1 MKEMNEKV
9 FRDASVVCALIFVA
23 LRSNPSRMEILVITW
38 NYPPRRG
45 GIEYLVSNLC
55 MDLRKRHS
63 VLVITSHASPV
74 PVEEN
79 IFRTPFPGLIPFAL
93 YALWRG
99 AIILLRNRKIKV
111 IFGGSAM
118 VTPLVLVLARLFSG
132 RAVIQAHGLDLVYP
146 NTLYQLS
153 CVRWVQYCDRVIAN
167 STYTALLA
175 KEKGARGAVVS
186 VIPPGVQPGRFQST
200 DGGDASK
207 RKFGLNGKRI
217 ILFVGRLAKRKGVKE
232 FIQHSLERIAKE
244 IPDACFVVVGDNAAE
259 SLTHRDHTIGEIE
272 AVISATSLGNHVR
285 LLGGL
290 PDEDV
295 VGLYQACNVVVLPAL
310 HSNNDVEGFG
320 IILVEAAAAG
330 KPVVA
335 TRVGGI
341 PDAVEDGKTG
351 LLTEPG
357 DYERLSDAVI
367 SLLNDGQTK
376 RVMGEAAK
384 RRVQDKFCWP
394 KIAAQYELEFGVSV
408 SNQN

>member
-1 MKEMNEKV
+1 MKETNEEV
-9 FRDASVVCALIFVA
+9 VRDTSVLSAHIFVA
-23 LRSNPSRMEILVITW
+23 LRSNPSPMEILVITW

-45 GIEYLVSNLC
+45 GIESLVSNLC

-63 VLVITSHASPV
+63 VVVVTSHAAPV
-74 PVEEN
+74 PVEED

-93 YALWRG
+93 YAFWRG
-99 AIILLRNRKIKV
+99 AMILLRNRKIKV

-118 VTPLVLVLARLFSG
+118 VTPLVLVLARLFGG

-153 CVRWVQYCDRVIAN
+153 CVRWMKYCDRVIAN

-175 KEKGARGAVVS
+175 KEKRVRDAVVS
-186 VIPPGVQPGRFQST
+186 VIPPGVKLDRFQSPDIADVT
-200 DGGDASK
+200 K

-232 FIQHSLERIAKE
+232 FIQHSLGRIVTA
-244 IPDACFVVVGDNAAE
+244 IPDACFVVVGSNPIA
-259 SLTHRDHTIGEIE
+259 SLTHREDTIEEIE
-272 AVISATSLGNHVR
+272 AMISATGLLGHVR

-290 PDEDV
+290 PDADV
-295 VGLYQACNVVVLPAL
+295 VGLYQASNVVVLPAL
-310 HSNNDVEGFG
+310 RSDNDVEGFG
-320 IILVEAAAAG
+320 IVLVEAAAAG
-330 KPVVA
+330 KPAVA

-351 LLTEPG
+351 FLMEPG
-357 DYERLSDAVI
+357 DYDHLSDAII
-367 SLLNDGQTK
+367 SLLTDGQTK
-376 RVMGEAAK
+376 QVMGEAAM
-384 RRVQDKFCWP
+384 RRVQDMFCWP
-394 KIAAQYELEFGVSV
+394 KIVAKYEVEFGFSG

>member
-1 MKEMNEKV
+1 
-9 FRDASVVCALIFVA
+9 
-23 LRSNPSRMEILVITW
+23 MEILVITW

-45 GIEYLVSNLC
+45 GIEYLVNNLC

-63 VLVITSHASPV
+63 VVVVTSHASADPA
-74 PVEEN
+74 EEDDV
-79 IFRTPFPGLIPFAL
+79 FRTPIPGLIPFAL

-99 AIILLRNRKIKV
+99 AMILLRSRKTKM
-111 IFGGSAM
+111 IFGGSVM
-118 VTPLVLVLARLFSG
+118 VTPLVLILARLFG
-132 RAVIQAHGLDLVYP
+132 GKAVIQAHGLDLVYP
-146 NTLYQLS
+146 TILYQLS
-153 CVRWVQYCDRVIAN
+153 CVRWLKYCDRVIAN

-175 KEKGARGAVVS
+175 KEKGARDGLVS
-186 VIPPGVQPGRFQST
+186 VIPPGVQPGRFQSPDIAEAT
-200 DGGDASK
+200 K
-207 RKFGLNGKRI
+207 RKFALDGKRI

-232 FIQHSLERIAKE
+232 FIQHSLGRIARA
-244 IPDACFVVVGDNAAE
+244 IPDACFVIVGNNPTM
-259 SLTHRDHTIGEIE
+259 SLTHRDDTSGEIE
-272 AVISATSLGNHVR
+272 AVISATGVLGHVR

-310 HSNNDVEGFG
+310 QADNDVEGFG
-320 IILVEAAAAG
+320 IVLVEAAAAG

-351 LLTEPG
+351 FLTEPG
-357 DYERLSDAVI
+357 DYDRLSDAVI

-376 RVMGEAAK
+376 RVMGEAAI
-384 RRVQDKFCWP
+384 RRVQDKFSWP
-394 KIAAQYELEFGVSV
+394 KIAAQYEVEFGVSV

>member
-1 MKEMNEKV
+1 MQ
-9 FRDASVVCALIFVA
+9 
-23 LRSNPSRMEILVITW
+23 ILVITW
-38 NYPPRRG
+38 NYPPQRG

-55 MDLRKRHS
+55 MDLRKGHS
-63 VLVITSHASPV
+63 VVVVTSHASPV
-74 PVEEN
+74 PDEEG

-99 AIILLRNRKIKV
+99 AMILLRNRKIEV
-111 IFGGSAM
+111 IFGGSVM
-118 VTPLVLVLARLFSG
+118 VTPLVLILARLFG
-132 RAVIQAHGLDLVYP
+132 GKAVIQAHGLDLVYP
-146 NTLYQLS
+146 HTLYQLS
-153 CVRWVQYCDRVIAN
+153 CVRWVKHCDRVIAN

-175 KEKGARGAVVS
+175 KEKGAGGTLVS
-186 VIPPGVQPGRFQST
+186 VIPPGVQPGRFQSI
-200 DGGDASK
+200 DVADASK
-207 RKFGLNGKRI
+207 RKFGLDGKRI

-232 FIQHSLERIAKE
+232 FIQHALGRIAKE
-244 IPDACFVVVGDNAAE
+244 IPDACFVVVGDNPVEA
-259 SLTHRDHTIGEIE
+259 LTHRDDTIGEIA
-272 AVISATSLGNHVR
+272 AVISARGLLSHVQ

-310 HSNNDVEGFG
+310 QDDNDVEGFG
-320 IILVEAAAAG
+320 IVLVEAAAAG